1 MKTENAA
8 LMNMA
13 RESLKDKWGIAV
25 GATLVLL
32 LSSIILQKIPVVGP
46 IISILVSGPLTLG
59 FAGICLS
66 ISRNQPATVQ
76 DIATGFSHFATA
88 LGAYLLVMIL
98 VILWALLLIV
108 PGIVAAISYSMTF
121 FLLAEDSSLT
131 PMEAIN
137 KSKQMMDGYKL
148 KYFYLCLKFIG
159 WALLCCLTLGIGF
172 LWLIPYI
179 QVSTAKFYDELKGSA
194 SGPQLV

>member
-1 MKTENAA
+1 
-8 LMNMA
+8 
-13 RESLKDKWGIAV
+13 
-25 GATLVLL
+25 
-32 LSSIILQKIPVVGP
+32 
-46 IISILVSGPLTLG
+46 
-59 FAGICLS
+59 
-66 ISRNQPATVQ
+66 
-76 DIATGFSHFATA
+76 
-88 LGAYLLVMIL
+88 
-98 VILWALLLIV
+98 LWALLLIV

-121 FLLAEDSSLT
+121 FILAEDSSLT